1 MQSKPAINNLK
12 DPDDNQSH
20 EPYGRLLSVNSG
32 DSCNITPNK
41 HFDQFLG
48 TKGRSKAA
56 YEKSSFDSPERI
68 DSGIKKKPSMKYTYL
83 NQFSANRKIINS
95 HQKA

>member
-41 HFDQFLG
+41 HFD
-48 TKGRSKAA
+48 
-56 YEKSSFDSPERI
+56 
-68 DSGIKKKPSMKYTYL
+68 
-83 NQFSANRKIINS
+83 
-95 HQKA
+95 